1 MINKILE
8 KFRQKFFFLDNL
20 KVTYFHGD
28 SVKQAKK
35 LEHLCKTVTKDMEDF
50 LRQSIVEV
58 LKKLREDIAENRPIN
73 MREEIT
79 HNTYSDGKRDLADKL
94 LSTITSEIESIK

>member
-8 KFRQKFFFLDNL
+8 KSRSF
-20 KVTYFHGD
+20 GSG
-28 SVKQAKK
+28 SVRFIATRAD
-35 LEHLCKTVTKDMEDF
+35 LEIF